1 MAAPTETPPT
11 AYARSAGL
19 LYLIIIVLGI
29 YSELFV
35 LPTKTAALRGGYR
48 KSWSVKD
55 RRCIMRTNDID
66 S

>member
-19 LYLIIIVLGI
+19 LYLTIIVLGI

-35 LPTKTAALRGGYR
+35 LPTKTAALRG
-48 KSWSVKD
+48 
-55 RRCIMRTNDID
+55 DIV
-66 S
+66 SPGR